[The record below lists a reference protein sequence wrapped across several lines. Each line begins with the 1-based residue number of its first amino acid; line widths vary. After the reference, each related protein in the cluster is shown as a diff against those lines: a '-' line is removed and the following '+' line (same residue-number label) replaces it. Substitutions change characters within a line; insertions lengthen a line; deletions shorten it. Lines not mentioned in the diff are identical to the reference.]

1 MVKNLVMNYEQVQ
14 FVSEGATLRG
24 RLYRPANGATDAP
37 AIVMAHGFGALAIW
51 LTDLAVDL
59 THAGFAV
66 LLFDHRNFGESD
78 GGPRFGFDTLL
89 QIRGYRDA
97 ISFLEKQP
105 GINRQK
111 IVAWGESASSLVV
124 QFLGVFDERV
134 RAVIAHTPVCG
145 NSTTK
150 FDESPEKFEWLRQNW
165 SSLDLSTVPVREL
178 AVRMSRLHEG
188 EGPVIVE
195 GGAAVG
201 YVTRMR
207 KKYATE
213 WSNQVFILQ
222 RKLEAQFN
230 EQRLPAKQ
238 LKVPTLFVIATDDE
252 VPLCELSTNRRCF
265 DLIQAPKQL
274 LEITGGHFGLAYH
287 QTEPYRQALS
297 ADIEFLRRIFTR
309 IKGD

>member
-1 MVKNLVMNYEQVQ
+1 MVENLVMNYEQVQ
-14 FVSEGATLRG
+14 FESEGATLRG
-24 RLYRPANGATDAP
+24 RLYRPANGAADAP
-37 AIVMAHGFGALAIW
+37 AIVMAHGFGALAAW

-59 THAGFAV
+59 AEAGFAV

-78 GGPRFGFDTLL
+78 GEPRFGFDTLL

-97 ISFLEKQP
+97 ITFLEKQP
-105 GINRQK
+105 GIDKRK

-124 QFLGVFDERV
+124 QFIGVFDKRV
-134 RAVIAHTPVCG
+134 QAVIAHTPVCG
-145 NSTTK
+145 NRTTK

-230 EQRLPAKQ
+230 EQRLPAKY

-252 VPLCELSTNRRCF
+252 VPLCELTTNSQCF
-265 DLIQAPKQL
+265 DLIEAPKQL
-274 LEITGGHFGLAYH
+274 VEIKGGHFGLIY
-287 QTEPYRQALS
+287 QGSEPYRQAVD
-297 ADIEFLRRIFTR
+297 ADIKFLRSIFR
-309 IKGD
+309 

>member
-1 MVKNLVMNYEQVQ
+1 MVENLVMNYEQVQ
-14 FVSEGATLRG
+14 FESEGATLRG
-24 RLYRPANGATDAP
+24 RLYRPANGAADAP
-37 AIVMAHGFGALAIW
+37 AIVMAHGFGALAVW

-59 THAGFAV
+59 AEAGFAV
-66 LLFDHRNFGESD
+66 LLFDHRNFGESE
-78 GGPRFGFDTLL
+78 GEPRFGFDTLL

-97 ISFLEKQP
+97 ITFLEKQP
-105 GINRQK
+105 GIDKQK

-124 QFLGVFDERV
+124 QFIGVFDKRV
-134 RAVIAHTPVCG
+134 QAVIAHTPVCG
-145 NSTTK
+145 NRTTK

-165 SSLDLSTVPVREL
+165 SSLDLSTVPMREL

-207 KKYATE
+207 KKYVTE

-230 EQRLPAKQ
+230 EQRLPAKY

-252 VPLCELSTNRRCF
+252 VPLCELPTNSQCF
-265 DLIQAPKQL
+265 DLIEAPKQL
-274 LEITGGHFGLAYH
+274 VEIKGGHFGLIY
-287 QTEPYRQALS
+287 QGSEPYRQAVD
-297 ADIEFLRRIFTR
+297 ADIKFLQSVF
-309 IKGD
+309 G

>member
-1 MVKNLVMNYEQVQ
+1 MAENMAMNYERVE
-14 FVSEGATLRG
+14 FESEGATLRG
-24 RLYRPANGATDAP
+24 RLYRPAKATTDAP

-59 THAGFAV
+59 AQADFAV
-66 LLFDHRNFGESD
+66 LLFDHRNFGQSE
-78 GGPRFGFDTLL
+78 GEPRFGFDTLL

-105 GINRQK
+105 GIDKQK

-124 QFLGVFDERV
+124 QFIGVFDDRV

-145 NSTTK
+145 NNATK

-165 SSLDLSTVPVREL
+165 SGLDLSTVPVREL

-195 GGAAVG
+195 GGAAVS

-207 KKYATE
+207 QKYLSD

-230 EQRLPAKQ
+230 EQRLPAKH
-238 LKVPTLFVIATDDE
+238 LKVPTLFVIAKDDE
-252 VPLCELSTNRRCF
+252 VPLCELATNRQCF
-265 DLIQAPKQL
+265 DLIEAPK
-274 LEITGGHFGLAYH
+274 EIVEIKGGHFGLIY
-287 QTEPYRQALS
+287 QGSEPYRQAVE
-297 ADIEFLRRIFTR
+297 ADIKFLRSVF
-309 IKGD
+309 G

>member
-1 MVKNLVMNYEQVQ
+1 MVENLVMNYEQVQ
-14 FVSEGATLRG
+14 FESEGAMLRG
-24 RLYRPANGATDAP
+24 RLYRPANASTDAP
-37 AIVMAHGFGALAIW
+37 AIVMAHGFGALAAW

-59 THAGFAV
+59 AEAGFAV

-78 GGPRFGFDTLL
+78 GEPRFGFDTLL

-97 ISFLEKQP
+97 ITFLEKQP
-105 GINRQK
+105 GIDKRK

-124 QFLGVFDERV
+124 QFIGVFDKRV
-134 RAVIAHTPVCG
+134 QAVIAHTPVCG
-145 NSTTK
+145 NRTTK

-230 EQRLPAKQ
+230 EQRLPAKY

-252 VPLCELSTNRRCF
+252 VPLCELATNRQCF
-265 DLIQAPKQL
+265 DLIEGPKEL
-274 LEITGGHFGLAYH
+274 VEIKGGHFGLIY
-287 QTEPYRQALS
+287 QGSEPYRQAVD
-297 ADIEFLRRIFTR
+297 ADIKFLQSVF
-309 IKGD
+309 G

>member
-1 MVKNLVMNYEQVQ
+1 MVENLVMNYEQVQ
-14 FVSEGATLRG
+14 FESEGATLRG
-24 RLYRPANGATDAP
+24 RLYRPANASTDAP

-51 LTDLAVDL
+51 LTDLAVDFAQ
-59 THAGFAV
+59 AGFAV

-78 GGPRFGFDTLL
+78 GEPRFGFDTLL

-97 ISFLEKQP
+97 ITFLEKQP
-105 GINRQK
+105 GIDKRK

-124 QFLGVFDERV
+124 QFVGVFDERV
-134 RAVIAHTPVCG
+134 QAVIAHTPVCG
-145 NSTTK
+145 NRTTK

-195 GGAAVG
+195 GGAAVS

-230 EQRLPAKQ
+230 EQRLPAKY

-252 VPLCELSTNRRCF
+252 VPLCELATNRQCF
-265 DLIQAPKQL
+265 DLIEGPKEL
-274 LEITGGHFGLAYH
+274 VEIKGGHFGLIY
-287 QTEPYRQALS
+287 QGSEPNRQAVD
-297 ADIEFLRRIFTR
+297 ADIKFLRSVFR
-309 IKGD
+309 

>member
-1 MVKNLVMNYEQVQ
+1 MAENMAMNYEQVQ
-14 FVSEGATLRG
+14 FESEGATLRG
-24 RLYRPANGATDAP
+24 RLYRPANGAADAP
-37 AIVMAHGFGALAIW
+37 AIVMAHGFGALAVW

-59 THAGFAV
+59 AEAGFAV
-66 LLFDHRNFGESD
+66 LLFDHRNFGESE
-78 GGPRFGFDTLL
+78 GEPRFGFDTLL

-97 ISFLEKQP
+97 ITFLEKQP
-105 GINRQK
+105 GIDKQK

-124 QFLGVFDERV
+124 QFIGVFDKRV
-134 RAVIAHTPVCG
+134 QAVIAHTPVCG
-145 NSTTK
+145 NRTTK

-207 KKYATE
+207 KKYATN

-230 EQRLPAKQ
+230 EQRLPAKY

-252 VPLCELSTNRRCF
+252 VPLCELATNRQCF
-265 DLIQAPKQL
+265 DLIEAPKQL
-274 LEITGGHFGLAYH
+274 VEIKGGHFGLIY
-287 QTEPYRQALS
+287 QGSEPYRQAVD
-297 ADIEFLRRIFTR
+297 ADIKFLQSVF
-309 IKGD
+309 G

>member
-1 MVKNLVMNYEQVQ
+1 
-14 FVSEGATLRG
+14 
-24 RLYRPANGATDAP
+24 
-37 AIVMAHGFGALAIW
+37 MAHGFGALAIW

-59 THAGFAV
+59 AQADFAV
-66 LLFDHRNFGESD
+66 LLFDHRNFGQSE
-78 GGPRFGFDTLL
+78 GEPRFGFDTLL

-105 GINRQK
+105 GIDKQK

-124 QFLGVFDERV
+124 QFIGVFDDRV

-145 NSTTK
+145 NNATK

-165 SSLDLSTVPVREL
+165 SGLDLSTVPVREL

-195 GGAAVG
+195 GGAAVS

-207 KKYATE
+207 QKYATE

-230 EQRLPAKQ
+230 EQRLPAKH

-252 VPLCELSTNRRCF
+252 VPLCELATNRQCF
-265 DLIQAPKQL
+265 DLIEAPK
-274 LEITGGHFGLAYH
+274 EIVEIKGGHFGLIY
-287 QTEPYRQALS
+287 QGSEPYRQAVE
-297 ADIEFLRRIFTR
+297 ADIKFLRSVF
-309 IKGD
+309 G

>member
-1 MVKNLVMNYEQVQ
+1 MSANCEQVQ
-14 FVSEGATLRG
+14 FESEGAVLRG
-24 RLYRPANGATDAP
+24 RLYRPAKAPSDVP
-37 AIVMAHGFGALAIW
+37 AIVMAHGFGALAVW

-59 THAGFAV
+59 AEAGFAV
-66 LLFDHRNFGESD
+66 LLFDHRNFGQSD
-78 GGPRFGFDTLL
+78 GEPRFGFDTLL
-89 QIRGYRDA
+89 QIRSYRDA
-97 ISFLEKQP
+97 ITFLEQHPSIDK
-105 GINRQK
+105 QK
-111 IVAWGESASSLVV
+111 IAVWGESASSLVV
-124 QFLGVFDERV
+124 QFIGVFDERV

-150 FDESPEKFEWLRQNW
+150 FDESPEKFEWLRENW

-207 KKYATE
+207 NKYATE
-213 WSNQVFILQ
+213 WSNQVFVLQ

-230 EQRLPAKQ
+230 EQRLPAKY

-252 VPLCELSTNRRCF
+252 VHLCELATNRNCF
-265 DLIQAPKQL
+265 DLIEAPKEL
-274 LEITGGHFGLAYH
+274 VELKGGHFGLIY
-287 QTEPYRQALS
+287 QGSEPYRQAVD
-297 ADIEFLRRIFTR
+297 ADIKFLRSVF
-309 IKGD
+309 G

>member
-1 MVKNLVMNYEQVQ
+1 MVENLVMNYEQVQ
-14 FVSEGATLRG
+14 FESEGATLRG
-24 RLYRPANGATDAP
+24 RLYRPANASKDAP
-37 AIVMAHGFGALAIW
+37 AIVMTHGFGALAVW

-59 THAGFAV
+59 AEAGFAI

-78 GGPRFGFDTLL
+78 GEPRFGFDTLL

-105 GINRQK
+105 GIDKQK

-124 QFLGVFDERV
+124 QFVGVFDERV
-134 RAVIAHTPVCG
+134 QAVIAHTPVCG
-145 NSTTK
+145 NNTTK

-165 SSLDLSTVPVREL
+165 SSLDLSTVPMREL

-207 KKYATE
+207 KKYVTE

-230 EQRLPAKQ
+230 EQRLPAKY

-252 VPLCELSTNRRCF
+252 VPLCELPTNSQCF
-265 DLIQAPKQL
+265 DLIEAPKQL
-274 LEITGGHFGLAYH
+274 VEIKGGHFGLIY
-287 QTEPYRQALS
+287 QGSEPYRQAVD
-297 ADIEFLRRIFTR
+297 ADIKFLQSVF
-309 IKGD
+309 G

>member
-1 MVKNLVMNYEQVQ
+1 MVENLVMNYEQVQ
-14 FVSEGATLRG
+14 FESEGATLRG
-24 RLYRPANGATDAP
+24 RLYRPANGAADAP
-37 AIVMAHGFGALAIW
+37 AIVMTHGFGALAAW

-59 THAGFAV
+59 AEAGFAV

-78 GGPRFGFDTLL
+78 GEPRFGFDTLL

-97 ISFLEKQP
+97 ITFLEKQP
-105 GINRQK
+105 GIDKRK

-124 QFLGVFDERV
+124 QFIGVFDKRV
-134 RAVIAHTPVCG
+134 QAVIAHTPVCG
-145 NSTTK
+145 NRTTK
-150 FDESPEKFEWLRQNW
+150 FDESPEKFEWLQQNW

-195 GGAAVG
+195 GGAAVS

-230 EQRLPAKQ
+230 EQRLPAKY

-252 VPLCELSTNRRCF
+252 VPLCELATNRQCF
-265 DLIQAPKQL
+265 DLIEGPKEL
-274 LEITGGHFGLAYH
+274 VEIKGGHFGLIY
-287 QTEPYRQALS
+287 QGSEPYRQAVD
-297 ADIEFLRRIFTR
+297 ADIKFLQSVF
-309 IKGD
+309 G

>member
-1 MVKNLVMNYEQVQ
+1 MVENLVMNYEQVQ
-14 FVSEGATLRG
+14 FESEGAMLRG
-24 RLYRPANGATDAP
+24 RLYRPAKGPSDAP
-37 AIVMAHGFGALAIW
+37 AIVMTHGFGALAVW

-59 THAGFAV
+59 AKAGFAV

-78 GGPRFGFDTLL
+78 GEPRFGFDTLL

-97 ISFLEKQP
+97 ITFLEKQP
-105 GINRQK
+105 GIDKQK

-124 QFLGVFDERV
+124 QFVGVFDKRV
-134 RAVIAHTPVCG
+134 QAVIAHTPVCG
-145 NSTTK
+145 NRTTK

-230 EQRLPAKQ
+230 EQRLPAKY

-252 VPLCELSTNRRCF
+252 VPLCELPTNSQCF
-265 DLIQAPKQL
+265 DLIEAPKQL
-274 LEITGGHFGLAYH
+274 VEIKGGHFGLIY
-287 QTEPYRQALS
+287 QGSEPYRQAVD
-297 ADIEFLRRIFTR
+297 ADIKFLQSVF
-309 IKGD
+309 G

>member
-1 MVKNLVMNYEQVQ
+1 MVENLVMNYEQVQ
-14 FVSEGATLRG
+14 FESEGATLRG
-24 RLYRPANGATDAP
+24 RLYRPANGAADAP
-37 AIVMAHGFGALAIW
+37 AIVMTHGFGALAVW

-59 THAGFAV
+59 AQAGFAV

-78 GGPRFGFDTLL
+78 GDPRFGFDTLL

-97 ISFLEKQP
+97 INFLEKQP
-105 GINRQK
+105 GIDKQK

-124 QFLGVFDERV
+124 QFIGVFDKRV
-134 RAVIAHTPVCG
+134 QAVIAHTPVCG

-150 FDESPEKFEWLRQNW
+150 FDESTEKFAWLRQNW

-178 AVRMSRLHEG
+178 AVRMCRLHEG

-195 GGAAVG
+195 GGAAVS

-207 KKYATE
+207 KKYPSD

-230 EQRLPAKQ
+230 EPRLPAKH
-238 LKVPTLFVIATDDE
+238 LKVPTLFVIAKDDE
-252 VPLCELSTNRRCF
+252 VPLCELATNRQCF
-265 DLIQAPKQL
+265 DLIDAPKQL
-274 LEITGGHFGLAYH
+274 TEITGGHFGLGYRG
-287 QTEPYRQALS
+287 TEPYDQAMG
-297 ADIEFLRRIFTR
+297 AAIKFLHSTF
-309 IKGD
+309 G

>member
-1 MVKNLVMNYEQVQ
+1 MVENLVMNYEQVQ
-14 FVSEGATLRG
+14 FESEGATLRG
-24 RLYRPANGATDAP
+24 RLYRPANGAADAP
-37 AIVMAHGFGALAIW
+37 AIVMTHGFGALAAW
-51 LTDLAVDL
+51 LTDLATDL
-59 THAGFAV
+59 AQAGFAV

-78 GGPRFGFDTLL
+78 GEPRFGFDTLL

-97 ISFLEKQP
+97 ITFLEKQP
-105 GINRQK
+105 GIDKRK

-124 QFLGVFDERV
+124 QFVGVFDERV
-134 RAVIAHTPVCG
+134 QAVIAHTPVCG
-145 NSTTK
+145 NNTTK

-230 EQRLPAKQ
+230 EQRLPAKY

-252 VPLCELSTNRRCF
+252 VPLCELTTNSQCF
-265 DLIQAPKQL
+265 DLIEAPKQL
-274 LEITGGHFGLAYH
+274 VEIKGGHFGLIY
-287 QTEPYRQALS
+287 QGSEPYRQAVD
-297 ADIEFLRRIFTR
+297 ADIKFLQSVF
-309 IKGD
+309 G

>member
-1 MVKNLVMNYEQVQ
+1 MVENLVMNYEQVQ
-14 FVSEGATLRG
+14 FESEGATLRG
-24 RLYRPANGATDAP
+24 RLYRPAKGPSDAP
-37 AIVMAHGFGALAIW
+37 AIVMTHGFGALAAW

-59 THAGFAV
+59 AEAGFAV

-78 GGPRFGFDTLL
+78 GEPRFGFDTLL

-97 ISFLEKQP
+97 ITFLEKQP
-105 GINRQK
+105 GIDKRK

-124 QFLGVFDERV
+124 QFIGVFDKRV
-134 RAVIAHTPVCG
+134 QAVIAHTPVCG
-145 NSTTK
+145 NRTTK
-150 FDESPEKFEWLRQNW
+150 FDESPEKFEWLQQNW

-230 EQRLPAKQ
+230 EQRLPAKY

-252 VPLCELSTNRRCF
+252 VPLCELATNRQCF
-265 DLIQAPKQL
+265 DLIEGPKEL
-274 LEITGGHFGLAYH
+274 VEIKGGHFGLIY
-287 QTEPYRQALS
+287 QGSEPYRQAVD
-297 ADIEFLRRIFTR
+297 ADIKFLQSVF
-309 IKGD
+309 G